1 MDRWLTDTATS
12 PRFPLFTRANADEV
26 GPEPFPPLT
35 WTLAWE
41 QAAVPG
47 TVDAWVNLGAF
58 RREEFAE
65 PVAEVYGC
73 WGGYLYNQVSIGR
86 VFGQRAPGAN
96 PDDIDRMYFGSNP
109 EVPAYVPHPGD
120 SDEECSEAVGQ
131 VLAAALSAERLP
143 YAEDLVAESR
153 SWRTARPDFAR
164 LKDHELVA
172 HGRAACERLRRA
184 WDVYIQVVIN
194 ASVGP
199 AAIHAI
205 ASGVGRPEH
214 AVAAVTAVGDV
225 ESARMNRQV
234 WDLSRLVRG
243 SSELTDAFDAGTAG
257 LLSRLAAP
265 SASSETPEF
274 LARIRAFLT
283 EFGHRGPNEYD
294 LASDTWET
302 RPVIVLNMIDRIREQ
317 GDGQSPERRVGIG
330 ASMRDKAIA
339 ELEDLAASD
348 AQTSATLAAAI
359 RSSHLF
365 YRMREACKDA
375 LVRAVHEV
383 RLPFVEL
390 GRRAEA
396 REDIVAAHHVFQLCE
411 AELDAFVRDPEEWE
425 GLLANRAA
433 EFAKLADRVPPYT
446 VMHGVEV
453 PPISSWP
460 VRGAASPTRSD
471 VAEERGALQGVAAS
485 PGVAVGQARV
495 VGDLS
500 EVEEL
505 NPGEVLV
512 CASTDPSWTPL
523 LMAAAAVVCAV
534 GAQGSHAAIIS
545 RELGVPCVVSVRQA
559 LHEIRTGDRLTVDGS
574 AGTVIVNTAS
584 AP

>member
-12 PRFPLFTRANADEV
+12 ARFPLFTRANADEV
-26 GPEPFPPLT
+26 GPAPFPPLT

-47 TVDAWVNLGAF
+47 TVDAWVHLGAF

-73 WGGYLYNQVSIGR
+73 WGGYLYNQVSVGR
-86 VFGQRAPGAN
+86 VFGLRAPEAS

-120 SDEECSEAVGQ
+120 PDEECSESVGQ

-153 SWRTARPDFAR
+153 RWRDARPDLAR

-172 HGRAACERLRRA
+172 HGRRMCERLRRA
-184 WDVYIQVVIN
+184 WDVYIQVVIS

-199 AAIHAI
+199 GAIQAI

-214 AVAAVTAVGDV
+214 AVAVVTAVGDV
-225 ESARMNRQV
+225 ESAKANRQV

-243 SSELTDAFDAGTAG
+243 SAELTAAFDAGTDG
-257 LLSRLAAP
+257 LLHRLAAM
-265 SASSETPEF
+265 SASSDAREF
-274 LARIRAFLT
+274 LARFDVFLA
-283 EFGHRGPNEYD
+283 EYGHRGPNEYD
-294 LASDTWET
+294 LASDTWGT
-302 RPVIVLNMIDRIREQ
+302 VPAIVVNMIDRIRGQ
-317 GDGQSPERRVGIG
+317 GDDQSPDRRADVG
-330 ASMRDKAIA
+330 ARLRDRAIA
-339 ELEDLAASD
+339 ELEGLLSSD
-348 AQTSATLAAAI
+348 EQTSATLTAAI

-383 RLPFVEL
+383 RLPFIEL
-390 GRRAEA
+390 GMRGEVRG
-396 REDIVAAHHVFQLCE
+396 DVVAAHHVFQLRD
-411 AELDAFVRDPEEWE
+411 AELDAFVRAPDEWVDV
-425 GLLANRAA
+425 LANRAL
-433 EFAKLADRVPPYT
+433 EFATLADRVPPYT
-446 VMHGVEV
+446 VAHGVEV

-460 VRGAASPTRSD
+460 VKGTESRRPAAAAQGS
-471 VAEERGALQGVAAS
+471 ALAGVGAS
-485 PGVAVGQARV
+485 PGLATGRARV

-500 EVEEL
+500 EVDEL
-505 NPGEVLV
+505 SPGEILV

-534 GAQGSHAAIIS
+534 GAQGSHAAIVS

-559 LHEIRTGDRLTVDGS
+559 LTEIRTGDRLVVDGS
-574 AGTVIVNTAS
+574 TGAVTVEAATVA
-584 AP
+584 